1 MKKTRTNKFKFFL
14 FNIILMCLFLFNL
27 SCGLDTFEVIEAPYQ
42 TTKKPEHNDVEE
54 IQSYENKEFEFF
66 TNETGNY
73 SEITFLGTEVY
84 YKIYNNFQTMYN
96 ERSGLITASES
107 TSTSVSATQSLISK
121 YKKLR
126 VSNEQKTDL
135 LIPKSPSNSPI
146 KVNIRLTDYDANWCA
161 KVLVNDNPINSDYE
175 HSRPLRNMDSESTF
189 NFDRD
194 GDNNKI
200 PADSVIIAIG
210 QGAQTNIVKNTKQ
223 IDTNQKG
230 LIEADKKG
238 ATTRPGVYAA
248 GDVVSGARTVV
259 EAVAATKL
267 AAEEIDKYV
276 KEKHGITK

>member
-42 TTKKPEHNDVEE
+42 ITKKPEHNDVEE

-66 TNETGNY
+66 TNESGNY

-96 ERSGLITASES
+96 ERSGLITASDS

-146 KVNIRLTDYDANWCA
+146 KVNIRLTDYDANYCA
-161 KVLVNDNPINSDYE
+161 QIQVNGNPINSDYE

-200 PADSVIIAIG
+200 PADSDSDFSSG
-210 QGAQTNIVKNTKQ
+210 SFSKPNIYYVCLFAVGTGVDMYYSPQYSKILYLGTVT
-223 IDTNQKG
+223 IDSN
-230 LIEADKKG
+230 A
-238 ATTRPGVYAA
+238 
-248 GDVVSGARTVV
+248 VSGN
-259 EAVAATKL
+259 
-267 AAEEIDKYV
+267 
-276 KEKHGITK
+276 